1 MATKIMSRIA
11 YSALGK
17 PGGFTPSA
25 RYARAV
31 IENAS
36 PVPVDTVAD
45 AYRSGFE
52 DGQISARAD
61 AEAQLARERAERA
74 AIELAFARFDM
85 ESALALRETLRATV
99 HALCDDAVLPLAL
112 DTQAL
117 ASRIELAAAMLQRKH
132 DQRIIH
138 IHPED
143 LALVRDSVPPELEL
157 RPDATIE
164 RGGLRVET
172 DDGGVEDG
180 PQQWRRA
187 IAEAFDSCSP

>member
-1 MATKIMSRIA
+1 MSRIS

-17 PGGFTPSA
+17 PGGFTPSN

-31 IENAS
+31 VEAAAT
-36 PVPVDTVAD
+36 PEPVDAVAE

-52 DGQISARAD
+52 DGQISAKAD
-61 AEAQLARERAERA
+61 AEALLVRERAERA
-74 AIELAFARFDM
+74 AIELAFARFDL
-85 ESALALRETLRATV
+85 ESAQALRETLRATV

-112 DTQAL
+112 DGDAL
-117 ASRIELAAAMLQRKH
+117 ARRIELAAAMLQRKH

-143 LALVRDSVPPELEL
+143 LALVRGSVPPELEL
-157 RPDATIE
+157 LPDATIE

>member
-1 MATKIMSRIA
+1 MSRIA

-17 PGGFTPSA
+17 PGGFIANA
-25 RYARAV
+25 RYARTVVDEAL
-31 IENAS
+31 
-36 PVPVDTVAD
+36 PVPVDDAEE

-52 DGQISARAD
+52 EGQISAKAD
-61 AEAQLARERAERA
+61 AEAKFARERAERA
-74 AIELAFARFDM
+74 TIELAFARFDM
-85 ESALALRETLRATV
+85 ESAQALRGSLRATV
-99 HALCDDAVLPLAL
+99 HALCDEAVMPLAL
-112 DTQAL
+112 DSEAL

-143 LALVRDSVPPELEL
+143 LALVRDNVPPELEL
-157 RPDATIE
+157 LSDATIE

-187 IAEAFDSCSP
+187 IAEAFDTCAP

>member
-1 MATKIMSRIA
+1 MSRIA
-11 YSALGK
+11 YSSLGK

-31 IENAS
+31 LEEA
-36 PVPVDTVAD
+36 PATPVDSAAE

-52 DGQISARAD
+52 DGQISAKAD
-61 AEAQLARERAERA
+61 AEAQLSRERAERA

-85 ESALALRETLRATV
+85 ESAQALRESLRTTV
-99 HALCDDAVLPLAL
+99 HALCDEAVLPLAL
-112 DTQAL
+112 DSEAL
-117 ASRIELAAAMLQRKH
+117 ASRIEVAAAMLQRKH

-143 LALVRDSVPPELEL
+143 LTLVRDSVPPELEL

-187 IAEAFDSCSP
+187 IAEAFDSCTP

>member
-1 MATKIMSRIA
+1 MSRIS

-25 RYARAV
+25 RYARVVVEEAEPLAV
-31 IENAS
+31 DAAAE
-36 PVPVDTVAD
+36 

-52 DGQISARAD
+52 DGQISAKAD

-74 AIELAFARFDM
+74 TIELAFARFDL
-85 ESALALRETLRATV
+85 ESAQMLRETLRATV

-112 DTQAL
+112 DCDAL
-117 ASRIELAAAMLQRKH
+117 ARRIELAAAMLQRKH

-143 LALVRDSVPPELEL
+143 LALVRGSVPPELEL
-157 RPDATIE
+157 LPDATIE

>member
-1 MATKIMSRIA
+1 MSRIA

-31 IENAS
+31 AEKVPS
-36 PVPVDTVAD
+36 VPVDAVAD

-52 DGQISARAD
+52 DGQIAAKAD

-74 AIELAFARFDM
+74 TVELAFARFDM
-85 ESALALRETLRATV
+85 ESAQALRECLRMTV

-112 DTQAL
+112 DCDAL

-132 DQRIIH
+132 DQRVIH

-157 RPDATIE
+157 RADATLE
-164 RGGLRVET
+164 RGSLRVET

-187 IAEAFDSCSP
+187 IAEAFDSCAP

>member
-1 MATKIMSRIA
+1 MSRIS

-17 PGGFTPSA
+17 PGGFTPSN

-31 IENAS
+31 VEPMAT
-36 PVPVDTVAD
+36 PAPVDAVAE

-52 DGQISARAD
+52 DGQISAKAD
-61 AEAQLARERAERA
+61 AEALLVRERAERA
-74 AIELAFARFDM
+74 AIELAFARFDL
-85 ESALALRETLRATV
+85 ESAQALRETLRATV

-112 DTQAL
+112 DGDAL
-117 ASRIELAAAMLQRKH
+117 ARRIELAAAMLQRKH

-143 LALVRDSVPPELEL
+143 LALVRGSVPPELEL
-157 RPDATIE
+157 LPDATIE